1 MYSQTHSF
9 AHSFPCA
16 GCWLMMSVHVHNCL
30 FELLIW
36 SWYCLSDAIVI
47 SVHPFGKVF
56 GLNIEKK
63 RLIMYYFIMKTYF
76 LSMADIFLQNLS
88 DCKAHC
94 YNQDFSSLS
103 VCHTSCGCTRLPGLL
118 LDIFL
123 LLLLSLWTDLLRTW
137 LPTTYSL
144 TQLSEGRSKKRKK
157 QSDALWIVKEVFGK
171 LSEGCQSSENK
182 VTFTALAFQL
192 GLLTLQLF
200 PPTSVPL

>member
-1 MYSQTHSF
+1 
-9 AHSFPCA
+9 
-16 GCWLMMSVHVHNCL
+16 
-30 FELLIW
+30 
-36 SWYCLSDAIVI
+36 
-47 SVHPFGKVF
+47 
-56 GLNIEKK
+56 
-63 RLIMYYFIMKTYF
+63 MKTYF

-88 DCKAHC
+88 DCKIHC

-144 TQLSEGRSKKRKK
+144 CTTPPAFFNSVTTLVSLASHTWSSAFKWWKLSEGPSRKRKK
-157 QSDALWIVKEVFGK
+157 QSGVLWIVKEVVGK

-182 VTFTALAFQL
+182 VTFTDLAFQL
-192 GLLTLQLF
+192 GLLMLQLF
-200 PPTSVPL
+200 PPNSVPL